1 MSNLDVM
8 SQVEKSIANMQ
19 AMADELSKQVQ
30 SNWAKLASVCSRQD
44 GTQEMAAASPKP
56 SIAKKRVK
64 KIAKQA
70 EPLEL
75 VAADLSPKPE
85 GQEVQA
91 EPISDLELEA
101 APPQIGISPTVPA
114 SS

>member
-19 AMADELSKQVQ
+19 AMADELNKQVQ
-30 SNWAKLASVCSRQD
+30 SNWAKLASVFLRKD
-44 GTQEMAAASPKP
+44 GTQAMAAASPKP
-56 SIAKKRVK
+56 STAKKRVK
-64 KIAKQA
+64 KTQKQA
-70 EPLEL
+70 KSLAL
-75 VAADLSPKPE
+75 AAAELSPKPE
-85 GQEVQA
+85 GQEMQA